1 MCRAKDSGLLLF
13 FFFFFLA
20 YAHTRGYNMF
30 RIGDKVKVISKNND
44 ECGRTGKVTILKD
57 WSNGQQIVRVAFSA
71 NTFDYT
77 DVLSWGVKKV

>member
-13 FFFFFLA
+13 FFLH
-20 YAHTRGYNMF
+20 AHTQKVIIMF

-44 ECGRTGKVTILKD
+44 DYGRTGKVTILKD
-57 WSNGQQIVRVAFSA
+57 WSNGQQIVRVAFGA

>member
-1 MCRAKDSGLLLF
+1 
-13 FFFFFLA
+13 
-20 YAHTRGYNMF
+20 MF

-44 ECGRTGKVTILKD
+44 DYGRTGKVTILKD
-57 WSNGQQIVRVAFSA
+57 WSDGHQIVRVAFSA